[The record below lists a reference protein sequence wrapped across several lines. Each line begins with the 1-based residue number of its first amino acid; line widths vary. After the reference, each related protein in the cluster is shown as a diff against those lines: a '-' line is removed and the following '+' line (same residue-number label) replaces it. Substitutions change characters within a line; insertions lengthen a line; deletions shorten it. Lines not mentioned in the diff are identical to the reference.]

1 MAFRKAAFA
10 LLLLFAFLTPVISAA
25 YAVFGLLAAVWIASL
40 VRERRFP
47 ASLRSPFCLLAGGLA
62 LLTAASAV
70 FSREPAVSA
79 RHLPGLSLLL
89 LIPITMDLVD
99 GPRKARALVLT
110 LAASGTALALFG
122 VWQFLHGG
130 DDLGNRIR
138 ATLSHYMTFSGLA
151 TIAAGLLLGLALE
164 GRGRWRL
171 AGLACVVPLAAVLF
185 TFTRGSYVGILA
197 ALLLYVAVRRPKGL
211 LVLAPAIVAVFLLA
225 PPDIRQ
231 RIRSIGDLSDRTN
244 RDRIAMV
251 RAGLRIVGDYPVFG
265 LGPEMVKP
273 YYPLYRDPDAPR
285 WTVPHLHN
293 NVIQIAAASGVFAA
307 AVYLAWIG
315 LFLARAVVRPAARDA
330 PRPPSALGGSAPR
343 RNGALRGRP
352 LRIQLRRHRGGNGDA
367 SRFRAAVFEGGRRPR
382 RLESSRCCR
391 APFRFPR
398 RPARTPCR
406 SSSRR
411 SERPSAR
418 PGGTCRSWARSG
430 GSTCAGGTATSR

>member
-1 MAFRKAAFA
+1 VAYRKTAFA
-10 LLLLFAFLTPVISAA
+10 LLLLFAFLTPLISAA
-25 YAVFGLLAAVWIASL
+25 YAVFGLLAAFWVASL
-40 VRERRFP
+40 IRERLFP
-47 ASLRSPFCLLAGGLA
+47 ASLRSPFCLLADGLA
-62 LLTAASAV
+62 ILTAASAV

-79 RHLPGLSLLL
+79 RHLPGLSLLM

-99 GPRKARALVLT
+99 GPRKARTLVLT
-110 LAASGTALALFG
+110 LAASGTALALLG

-211 LVLAPAIVAVFLLA
+211 LVLAPVILAVFLLS

-244 RDRIAMV
+244 RDRVAMA
-251 RAGLRIVGDYPVFG
+251 RAGMRIVGDYPVFG
-265 LGPEMVKP
+265 LGPDMVKL

-293 NVIQIAAASGVFAA
+293 NVVQIAAASGVFAA
-307 AVYLAWIG
+307 AIYLAWIG
-315 LFLARAVVRPAARDA
+315 LFLARAVAGLRRETRPDLR
-330 PRPPSALGGSAPR
+330 ALWA
-343 RNGALRGRP
+343 GALLAGAAICVAG
-352 LRIQLRRHRGGNGDA
+352 LFEYNFGDTEVEMA
-367 SRFRAAVFEGGRRPR
+367 TLLVFALPFSRAAGG
-382 RLESSRCCR
+382 
-391 APFRFPR
+391 
-398 RPARTPCR
+398 
-406 SSSRR
+406 
-411 SERPSAR
+411 
-418 PGGTCRSWARSG
+418 
-430 GSTCAGGTATSR
+430 AGD

>member
-1 MAFRKAAFA
+1 MAYRKTAFA
-10 LLLLFAFLTPVISAA
+10 LLLLFAFLTPLISAA
-25 YAVFGLLAAVWIASL
+25 YAVFGLLAAFWVASL
-40 VRERRFP
+40 IRERRFP

-62 LLTAASAV
+62 ILTAASAV

-99 GPRKARALVLT
+99 GPRKARTLVLT
-110 LAASGTALALFG
+110 LAASGTALALLG

-171 AGLACVVPLAAVLF
+171 AGIACVVPLAAVLF

-211 LVLAPAIVAVFLLA
+211 LVLAPAILAVFLLS

-244 RDRIAMV
+244 RDRVAMAH
-251 RAGLRIVGDYPVFG
+251 AGMRIVGDYPVFG
-265 LGPEMVKP
+265 LGPDMVKL

-285 WTVPHLHN
+285 RTVPHLHN
-293 NVIQIAAASGVFAA
+293 NVVQIAAASGVFAA
-307 AVYLAWIG
+307 AIYLAWIG
-315 LFLARAVVRPAARDA
+315 LFLARAVAALRRETRPDLR
-330 PRPPSALGGSAPR
+330 ALWA
-343 RNGALRGRP
+343 GALLAGAAICVAG
-352 LRIQLRRHRGGNGDA
+352 LFEYNFGDTEVEMA
-367 SRFRAAVFEGGRRPR
+367 TLLVFALPFSRAAGG
-382 RLESSRCCR
+382 
-391 APFRFPR
+391 
-398 RPARTPCR
+398 
-406 SSSRR
+406 
-411 SERPSAR
+411 
-418 PGGTCRSWARSG
+418 
-430 GSTCAGGTATSR
+430 AGD